1 MGDLKMPRGEAVFY
15 VGRVVKTGFD
25 TKEFIGALIDSKPFY
40 NNEIVWSI
48 IEVEQV
54 TLENQ
59 VYIKGELSKARPD
72 ARVTVLNTE
81 LSKKEE
87 KEEPRLVQGI
97 SEFVYLP
104 EFSGIAF
111 RSIPNQI
118 EPKAFIRIFSKII
131 ENTLGNFFIQCEIK
145 MLDDLRSFYDRL
157 SLMDSIEVIK
167 ARVKPPNPLFGK
179 LWESLKKYLND
190 RKLDELQLKEIAKKK
205 GINTKI
211 KELIQLIL
219 EGSEQKIQE
228 YIAENQISL
237 TDLALLMS
245 LDGYGDGRL
254 DGKQGQ
260 KHFFIKTHEKIVH
273 FSLPTEHDFTAIYNE
288 TNIILKGISD
298 ERYMEH

>member
-1 MGDLKMPRGEAVFY
+1 MPKGEAVFY

-25 TKEFIGALIDSKPFY
+25 NKEFVEALLEPKPSY
-40 NNEIVWSI
+40 DNEIVWSI
-48 IEVEQV
+48 IEVEQI
-54 TLENQ
+54 TQDNKL
-59 VYIKGELSKARPD
+59 YIKGELSKAKPD
-72 ARVTVLNTE
+72 ARVTVLNTD

-97 SEFVYLP
+97 SEFVYIP

-118 EPKAFIRIFSKII
+118 EPKAFIRIFTKII
-131 ENTLGNFFIQCEIK
+131 ENTLGNFFVQCEIK
-145 MLDDLRSFYDRL
+145 MLDDLKSFYDRL
-157 SLMDSIEVIK
+157 SLMDSIEIIK

-179 LWESLKKYLND
+179 LWESLKKYLGE
-190 RKLDELQLKEIAKKK
+190 RKLDELQLKEVAKKK
-205 GINTKI
+205 GINSKI
-211 KELIQLIL
+211 KELIKLIL
-219 EGSEQKIQE
+219 EGDEQKIEE
-228 YIAENQISL
+228 YIRNNQISI

-288 TNIILKGISD
+288 TSTILKEISD

>member
-1 MGDLKMPRGEAVFY
+1 MPKGEAVFY
-15 VGRVVKTGFD
+15 VGRVIKTGFD
-25 TKEFIGALIDSKPFY
+25 NNEFIETLANSKPFY
-40 NNEIVWSI
+40 YNEIVWSI
-48 IEVEQV
+48 IEVEQLTIDNSV
-54 TLENQ
+54 F
-59 VYIKGELSKARPD
+59 IKGELSKAKPD
-72 ARVTVLNTE
+72 AKVTVLNTE

-97 SEFVYLP
+97 SEFVYIP
-104 EFSGIAF
+104 EYSGIAF

-118 EPKAFIRIFSKII
+118 EPKTFIKIFAKII
-131 ENTLGNFFIQCEIK
+131 ENSLGNFFVECEIK
-145 MLDDLRSFYDRL
+145 MLDDLKSFYDRL
-157 SLMDSIEVIK
+157 SMMDHIETIK

-179 LWESLKKYLND
+179 LWESLKKYLLE

-211 KELIQLIL
+211 KELIRLIL
-219 EGSEQKIQE
+219 DGDEIKIEE
-228 YIAENQISL
+228 YISKNQISV

-260 KHFFIKTHEKIVH
+260 KYFFIKTHEKIVH
-273 FSLPTEHDFTAIYNE
+273 FSLPTEHDFSSIYNE
-288 TNIILKGISD
+288 AVFVLKEISD

>member
-1 MGDLKMPRGEAVFY
+1 M
-15 VGRVVKTGFD
+15 
-25 TKEFIGALIDSKPFY
+25 
-40 NNEIVWSI
+40 
-48 IEVEQV
+48 
-54 TLENQ
+54 ENQ

-205 GINTKI
+205 NSVRYKCQVRDINKKSVSNPCFNLTLFLFYGTI
-211 KELIQLIL
+211 KRR
-219 EGSEQKIQE
+219 G
-228 YIAENQISL
+228 ACFRANF
-237 TDLALLMS
+237 AAAMS
-245 LDGYGDGRL
+245 V
-254 DGKQGQ
+254 GKG
-260 KHFFIKTHEKIVH
+260 
-273 FSLPTEHDFTAIYNE
+273 
-288 TNIILKGISD
+288 TNAG
-298 ERYMEH
+298 

>member
-1 MGDLKMPRGEAVFY
+1 M
-15 VGRVVKTGFD
+15 
-25 TKEFIGALIDSKPFY
+25 
-40 NNEIVWSI
+40 
-48 IEVEQV
+48 
-54 TLENQ
+54 ENQ

-205 GINTKI
+205 NSVRYKCQVRDINKKSVSNPCFNLTLFLFYGTI
-211 KELIQLIL
+211 KRR
-219 EGSEQKIQE
+219 G
-228 YIAENQISL
+228 ACFRANF
-237 TDLALLMS
+237 ALRF
-245 LDGYGDGRL
+245 GDKEINAG
-254 DGKQGQ
+254 
-260 KHFFIKTHEKIVH
+260 
-273 FSLPTEHDFTAIYNE
+273 
-288 TNIILKGISD
+288 
-298 ERYMEH
+298 